1 MDRTPLKVAA
11 IQMAMSKNQH
21 DNIQTAIQA
30 IETAAQAGAKLIL
43 LPELFLGYYFCQIEN
58 YDHFELAIDYE
69 KNDIFPIFQALA
81 KKLKVV
87 IPLSYFEKDKN
98 LFFNSLVM
106 IDADGRLLGQYRKSH
121 IPTGES
127 YQEKFYFSPGD
138 TGFKV
143 FETSVGNIG
152 IGICWDQ
159 WFPEVARILTLEGAD
174 ILLYPTAI
182 GSEPTLPHDSQAH
195 WQTTMQGHAASNIIP
210 VIAANRI
217 GQEAYGNHAMTFYG
231 SSFATDHRGQV
242 LQQLTRDKAGILYAE
257 YDLAAI
263 RKDRYS
269 WGVFRDRRPSLYG
282 RLLKK

>member
-1 MDRTPLKVAA
+1 
-11 IQMAMSKNQH
+11 MAMSPHQN
-21 DNIQTAIQA
+21 DNLLKATEA
-30 IETAAQAGAKLIL
+30 IERAAKAGANLIL

-58 YDHFELAIDYE
+58 YDHFDLAMPFE
-69 KNDIFPIFQALA
+69 GNPVFPIFQALA
-81 KKLKVV
+81 KKLNVV
-87 IPLSYFEKDKN
+87 LPISYFEKANN

-106 IDADGRLLGQYRKSH
+106 IDADGSIVGQYRKTH

-143 FETSVGNIG
+143 FPTAVGKIG

-159 WFPEVARILTLEGAD
+159 WFPEVARILTLDGAD

-195 WQTTMQGHAASNIIP
+195 WQTTMQGHSAANIIP
-210 VIAANRI
+210 LIAANRI
-217 GQEAYGNHAMTFYG
+217 GKEAYGNHSMTFYG
-231 SSFATDHRGQV
+231 CSFATDHRGQV
-242 LQQLTRDKAGILYAE
+242 LQQLSRDQEGMILVD
-257 YDLAAI
+257 YDFNAI

-269 WGVFRDRRPSLYG
+269 WGVFRDRRPSMYQ